1 LTAVE
6 VETVIAQPFFI
17 YCKRTL
23 FADTKHKE
31 NIMAFMIVERPAKKL
46 VSYRVV
52 GPYENTIKEGFR
64 YLMAWSERHHQK
76 HLEWLT
82 LYHDNPNITPGE
94 KLRADTSVCVA
105 DNFILDDAEGLALQT
120 LPGGTYA
127 AYHTT
132 IADGNFAKAWTD
144 FYAQY
149 IANSGYRP
157 DGKACF
163 EHYLNDGSENG
174 VWEVVFYQHVEK
186 IPTIR

>member
-1 LTAVE
+1 
-6 VETVIAQPFFI
+6 
-17 YCKRTL
+17 
-23 FADTKHKE
+23 
-31 NIMAFMIVERPAKKL
+31 MAFMIVERPAKKL

-64 YLMAWSERHHQK
+64 HLMAWSERHHQK

-132 IADGNFAKAWTD
+132 IADGNIAKAWTD